1 MESVSGATMSLC
13 FSDICRLWSSLLR
26 SNPSSARSC
35 EREDIFVGGLRLV
48 LVLVLE
54 VEKKRE

>member
-13 FSDICRLWSSLLR
+13 FSDICLLWSSLLR

-48 LVLVLE
+48 LVLV
-54 VEKKRE
+54 